1 MLSYPSSLNWLF
13 AFLSVH
19 HTNLQLLCHL
29 ELWIAKQRAD
39 RTSIYQ
45 YQVSW
50 LKLVSGPMLG
60 LVCFR
65 FLFFFVTASP
75 TVPSSRFLFRLV
87 FMVLL
92 FSVLGTSNLFFL
104 TLRGL
109 GPLAPFLFFNGGPA
123 AEGDVGVESCLNTV
137 GCSSCFSA
145 CRRLEGCWTSYFI
158 NLTLAF
164 VCNVMS
170 LGGSRT
176 TTNRLIW
183 TIGVANTVRSWTRS
197 GCDWVVMT

>member
-1 MLSYPSSLNWLF
+1 MPIRTSYQFSIVVSPWM
-13 AFLSVH
+13 
-19 HTNLQLLCHL
+19 
-29 ELWIAKQRAD
+29 WIAACWH
-39 RTSIYQ
+39 RTSISSE

-65 FLFFFVTASP
+65 FLFFFVAASP
-75 TVPSSRFLFRLV
+75 AVPSSRFLFRPV

-92 FSVLGTSNLFFL
+92 SSVLGTSNLFFL

-123 AEGDVGVESCLNTV
+123 EGDGVESCLNTV

-145 CRRLEGCWTSYFI
+145 CRGLEECWTSYFI

-164 VCNVMS
+164 ACIVMS
-170 LGGSRT
+170 LGDSRT

-183 TIGVANTVRSWTRS
+183 TIGVANTVRSWTRR